1 MWFGGRGSPRVSA
14 KSGGSISTN
23 GQTYERV
30 PTNTGKEG
38 ASTVAEFGIDA
49 ALRKEM
55 EAREKLQEAQYFL
68 NKIKRLE
75 DKARV
80 RASEDEFRKRNLS
93 LRANLSA
100 FILAWESIPDI
111 LLYDFA

>member
-1 MWFGGRGSPRVSA
+1 
-14 KSGGSISTN
+14 
-23 GQTYERV
+23 V